1 MDLPFAG
8 RRSLEAGSYGHTGGV
23 TVTVGDMSSPHLQ
36 WWSDAKLGMFIHWAA
51 ELELDG
57 EPESYP
63 RWL

>member
-1 MDLPFAG
+1 
-8 RRSLEAGSYGHTGGV
+8 V